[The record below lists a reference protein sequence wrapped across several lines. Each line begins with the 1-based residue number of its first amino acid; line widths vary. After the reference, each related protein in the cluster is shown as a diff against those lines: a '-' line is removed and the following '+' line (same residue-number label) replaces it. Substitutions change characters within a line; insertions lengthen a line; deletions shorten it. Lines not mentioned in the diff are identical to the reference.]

1 MPSKVDLGGEA
12 VEVAMASD
20 LTLIPGSSIAG
31 EENVEV

>member
-1 MPSKVDLGGEA
+1 MGGEA
-12 VEVAMASD
+12 VEVAMARD